1 MNDIRRIFKS
11 CPTSYVAF
19 NQSLISSSVGADTD
33 GFTIVEPMTVL
44 AFVAIQPPV
53 SKNALD
59 ISIAEADRGEVTHY
73 DSLEDL
79 IREIG

>member
-1 MNDIRRIFKS
+1 LERKENNMSEEI
-11 CPTSYVAF
+11 
-19 NQSLISSSVGADTD
+19 
-33 GFTIVEPMTVL
+33 
-44 AFVAIQPPV
+44 
-53 SKNALD
+53 KNALD